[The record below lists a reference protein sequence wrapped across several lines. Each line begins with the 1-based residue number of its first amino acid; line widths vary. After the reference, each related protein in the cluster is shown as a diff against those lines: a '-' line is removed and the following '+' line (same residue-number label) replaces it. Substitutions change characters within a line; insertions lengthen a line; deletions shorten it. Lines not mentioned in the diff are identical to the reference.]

1 MTNYNIDTLLGRIQ
15 DPRTREYMDEVLSCY
30 YSKNYRS
37 VIVMLYSVVI
47 CDLIFKLQRMVDIYN
62 DNVSNRILSEI
73 EKLQTDNPTSP
84 FWENTLRDELVQNH
98 RIIST
103 AEASHIEA
111 LQKERHLC
119 AHPVI
124 KNSAELH
131 KPNPASV
138 YAHIITALDEILT
151 RPVLLE
157 NSLLEL
163 ILDDIAAQ
171 RKILRKA
178 DEFLLYIREKFLE
191 KIKSPEIEQRLI
203 INLWKIVFKLTNED
217 AKKNRK
223 INLLLLNELC
233 NRNENSLKNVILK
246 NAEKLSANVNIS
258 DLDTLSSFVTFLNS
272 HVYLYECLTK
282 PFKITLEAQI
292 DKYSIIKNIS
302 FFLHDDLK
310 VFYEELLMTVAEDD
324 EWKYQMKF
332 IEKKFSKEDALRIPI
347 SIFGRSESFDDA
359 YSNYSIFIK
368 PFLKDMTENNMV
380 AVFEAIKNNGQIRW
394 CYKVQDKYHILK
406 ATAVK
411 LNPDFDFSRYEFI
424 K

>member
-1 MTNYNIDTLLGRIQ
+1 MTNYNIDTQLGKIQ
-15 DPRTREYMDEVLSCY
+15 DPRSRECMDEVLSCY

-37 VIVMLYSVVI
+37 AIVMLYSVVI

-62 DNVSNRILSEI
+62 DSVSIRILGEI
-73 EKLQTDNPTSP
+73 EKHQTDNPTSP
-84 FWENTLRDELVQNH
+84 IWENTLRDELVQNH
-98 RIIST
+98 RIISP

-124 KNSAELH
+124 KNNAELH

-151 RPVLLE
+151 RPALLE
-157 NSLLEL
+157 NSLLNL

-171 RKILRKA
+171 KKILRKA
-178 DEFLLYIREKFLE
+178 DEFLLYVREKFLE

-203 INLWKIVFKLTNED
+203 INLWKIVFKLVNED
-217 AKKNRK
+217 AKKNRRV
-223 INLLLLNELC
+223 NLLLLNELC
-233 NRNENSLKNVILK
+233 DRNEQALKNVILK

-272 HVYLYECLTK
+272 HPYLYECLTK

-292 DKYSIIKNIS
+292 DKYSILKNIS
-302 FFLHDDLK
+302 FFLHEDLK
-310 VFYEELLMTVAEDD
+310 AFYEELLLTVAEDD
-324 EWKYQMKF
+324 EWRYQMKF
-332 IEKKFSKEDALRIPI
+332 IEKKFSKEEALRLPI
-347 SIFGRSESFDDA
+347 SIFGRSGSFDEA
-359 YSNYSIFIK
+359 YSNYSTFIS
-368 PFLKDMTENNMV
+368 PFLKDMTVKNIVEV
-380 AVFEAIKNNGQIRW
+380 LDAIKNNGQIRC

-406 ATAVK
+406 ATALK
-411 LNPDFDFSRYEFI
+411 LNPDFDFSKYEFI